1 MAVDRREQLVSA
13 LARLAARDGHLDA
26 PVAEIARSAGLAPGL
41 VHYYFPRKLD
51 LVLAVVE
58 HLAGVLEQRLV
69 GRAGLRGVLD
79 ACLGRGEDERP
90 DAVRAWVAVGAAA
103 VKDAEIRVAW
113 TAAMRRL
120 GAALGAE
127 LGDDPELAS
136 AALALILGFWQ
147 IGAVAPQGLEPG
159 IALRAALRVLT

>member
-1 MAVDRREQLVSA
+1 MDRREQLVSA

-26 PVAEIARSAGLAPGL
+26 PVAEIARAAGLTPGL

-58 HLAGVLEQRLV
+58 QLTGVLTRRLAGRTDLE
-69 GRAGLRGVLD
+69 GLLE

-103 VKDAEIRVAW
+103 VKDPEIRVAW
-113 TAAMRRL
+113 TAAMRSL
-120 GAALGAE
+120 GAALGAAS
-127 LGDDPELAS
+127 GDDPER
-136 AALALILGFWQ
+136 AAAAVAMVLGFWQ
-147 IGAVAPQGLEPG
+147 IGAVDPEGLEPG
-159 IALRAALRVLT
+159 IALRAATAVLR